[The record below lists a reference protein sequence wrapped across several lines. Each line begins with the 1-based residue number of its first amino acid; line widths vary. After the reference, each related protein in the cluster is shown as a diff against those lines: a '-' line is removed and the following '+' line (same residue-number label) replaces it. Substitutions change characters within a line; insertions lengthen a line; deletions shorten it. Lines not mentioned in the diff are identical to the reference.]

1 MVSMM
6 IFSMI
11 TKKTKNKTI
20 ASRWDR
26 SQLISLK
33 KSYLLKNHLGL
44 VLINKLSLF
53 LRKADL
59 LCRSLAILRY
69 LLFILGLKD
78 LRQSNH
84 LQVLLAMSK
93 ETRST
98 ETGNM
103 CFLIERVLE
112 EEFSQKLQ
120 EIFLGL
126 KEILLDLEVICKLLN
141 LVIMEMPSFT
151 EH

>member
-1 MVSMM
+1 M
-6 IFSMI
+6 IFSTIM
-11 TKKTKNKTI
+11 KKTKDKTI
-20 ASRWDR
+20 VSQWGRN
-26 SQLISLK
+26 QLISLR
-33 KSYLLKNHLGL
+33 KSCLLKNHQDL
-44 VLINKLSLF
+44 VLINKLNWF
-53 LRKADL
+53 LRRADL
-59 LCRSLAILRY
+59 LCRSLAILLY

-78 LRQSNH
+78 LHQSNH
-84 LQVLLAMSK
+84 LQVLLIMSK

-98 ETGNM
+98 ETENI

-120 EIFLGL
+120 GIFLGL

-151 EH
+151 KH

>member
-1 MVSMM
+1 M
-6 IFSMI
+6 IFSTIM
-11 TKKTKNKTI
+11 KKTKDKTI
-20 ASRWDR
+20 VSQWGRN
-26 SQLISLK
+26 QLISLR
-33 KSYLLKNHLGL
+33 KSCLLKNHQDL
-44 VLINKLSLF
+44 VLINKLNWF
-53 LRKADL
+53 LRRADL
-59 LCRSLAILRY
+59 LYRSLAILLY

-78 LRQSNH
+78 LHQSNH
-84 LQVLLAMSK
+84 LQVLLIMSK

-98 ETGNM
+98 ETENI

-120 EIFLGL
+120 GIFLGL

-151 EH
+151 KH